1 MTLAEPGPGPE
12 LRANPSAMTLAELVD
27 LLWGEAVRARP
38 QSPLGASFKFQF
50 QFQKLTVGT
59 VAALPKVN
67 KNAPRP
73 RGLAPAKS
81 PRSAARFRS
90 SRSATKHSGQPQR
103 PTGHRADQRTV
114 HMAPL
119 RYFAHFRAVRLPNV
133 PKGKPRFHFA
143 VNCFD
148 DVAER
153 IRVFPTSVS
162 SHVMGIELPP
172 EPEPPSD
179 EATEAELFNRG
190 GLDTQGPLSRCF
202 GNLLRDMAGD
212 QAFGGQAF
220 MESLPR
226 VRSLLFNTLLPVA
239 EAHAAARLKHSRVKA
254 REAELEA
261 DQKAKE
267 ATVQPEVVLGPPS
280 PKPSKG
286 GLKRTRIYSGDSGEV
301 SQVGS
306 QSQSVASSPAGKRVG
321 MRASLAAAA
330 EAAEREAR
338 EKEEELARDD
348 AADAALAK
356 QTLPGS
362 IVKAET
368 LMNQLLEP
376 EVVHLFA
383 MFLGTFEL
391 LFANYSDVPTR
402 AGKGHMTI
410 FAFTRFCF
418 DFGLFPTMIDL
429 KSLQQIY
436 GLIAKRGTEEIA
448 IAAVAT
454 AMAEMA
460 EMAESRNGDE
470 GNAALDR
477 GGTASSAGG
486 LSRPRLLSQS
496 KSSPSVGLRRSGR
509 YLSSQLAISEETVVD
524 PDGPDGLIFWNGI
537 QIPRRLSWI
546 SKESADLSEAEGNC
560 FAVLSAINDWLKDRS
575 VKIHEFF
582 LFLDTD
588 GSGKISVEEMQAG
601 LTFMRFFDPPSP
613 EEVAEFFPLIAS
625 PETGEIAIW
634 ELQQSLVIISKQK
647 TKLELARAGFMK
659 LDSQM
664 SSAEL
669 KASIFFK
676 DLAVVMQRNKWTPEE
691 MFQQFDLDGSGDVG
705 QDELTSRA
713 KKLLANSCGR
723 CPGLDILSP
732 FELLDTNGDGV
743 VSQSEFCGLM
753 LDLRKAQLMMDEQG
767 LRNKLKLVTANA
779 VLDSE
784 RRAALLAD
792 DKAKLHSRL
801 TSGGSTRRASN
812 ASTAA
817 KQ

>member
-1 MTLAEPGPGPE
+1 
-12 LRANPSAMTLAELVD
+12 
-27 LLWGEAVRARP
+27 
-38 QSPLGASFKFQF
+38 
-50 QFQKLTVGT
+50 
-59 VAALPKVN
+59 
-67 KNAPRP
+67 
-73 RGLAPAKS
+73 
-81 PRSAARFRS
+81 
-90 SRSATKHSGQPQR
+90 
-103 PTGHRADQRTV
+103 
-114 HMAPL
+114 
-119 RYFAHFRAVRLPNV
+119 
-133 PKGKPRFHFA
+133 
-143 VNCFD
+143 
-148 DVAER
+148 
-153 IRVFPTSVS
+153 
-162 SHVMGIELPP
+162 
-172 EPEPPSD
+172 
-179 EATEAELFNRG
+179 
-190 GLDTQGPLSRCF
+190 
-202 GNLLRDMAGD
+202 
-212 QAFGGQAF
+212 
-220 MESLPR
+220 
-226 VRSLLFNTLLPVA
+226 
-239 EAHAAARLKHSRVKA
+239 
-254 REAELEA
+254 AELEA

-496 KSSPSVGLRRSGR
+496 KSSPSGGLRRSGR

-601 LTFMRFFDPPSP
+601 LTFMRFFGPPSP

-647 TKLELARAGFMK
+647 TKLKLARAGFMK

-784 RRAALLAD
+784 RRAALLAE
-792 DKAKLHSRL
+792 DKARLHSRL

-817 KQ
+817 KPQQKAEAVTPFGLLEFGESLQLVAFEVLGSRGSVLQAEQPTVTKATWLLLYLRWKFESSRDKFEEKRKRCRGAGLLDVEDIGQQCVYVSPLERIAREAPDLFADVPGSRCLVKCQLETDSEFGGSEDAVTKEAVAQPCASCKAAPRFGWGCLSCPKCSEVDAALEVHLDCIKDAIKGPQRVAVLAGKPRLLHSVIQMFSATYRTNVEAEVSTMELPSSTPKESRRIPRATPAPLHQG